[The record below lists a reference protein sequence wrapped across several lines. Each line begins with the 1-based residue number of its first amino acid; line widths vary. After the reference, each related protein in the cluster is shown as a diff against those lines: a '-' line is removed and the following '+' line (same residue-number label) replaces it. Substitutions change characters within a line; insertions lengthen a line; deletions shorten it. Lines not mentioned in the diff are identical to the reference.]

1 MHFASYDWRLSF
13 SNLEVRDSYFTKL
26 KNTIELSKKQT
37 GLKVVVITHSMGKR
51 RKKKCI
57 HFTSLNAIF
66 RWHNVSLLLKV
77 G

>member
-51 RKKKCI
+51 RKKKRT

-66 RWHNVSLLLKV
+66 RWDNVSLFLKV